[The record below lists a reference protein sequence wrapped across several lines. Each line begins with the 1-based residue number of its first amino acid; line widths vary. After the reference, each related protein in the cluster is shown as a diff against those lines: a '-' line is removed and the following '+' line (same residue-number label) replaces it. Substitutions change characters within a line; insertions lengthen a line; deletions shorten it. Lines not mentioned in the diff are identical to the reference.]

1 MKDSHLT
8 LRLPAGLARLL
19 TRWASAHG
27 VPKSQVAREAVARYL
42 AAPGAEA
49 PTTLGLSARDL
60 ARRWPTLPRLHPEEA
75 AGLAAD
81 IRSGRDALP
90 PVAPSW
96 E

>member
-19 TRWASAHG
+19 TRWAAAHG

-42 AAPGAEA
+42 AAPGGEA
-49 PTTLGLSARDL
+49 PTTLGLSAREF
-60 ARRWPTLPRLHPEEA
+60 ARRWPTLPRLDPEEA

-81 IRSGRDALP
+81 IISGHDALP
-90 PVAPSW
+90 PVSPSW